1 MSFKEYVDKPI
12 PAVAYS
18 ADFGPAYEGETFVTL
33 TFRVPKDTP
42 AIAGIW
48 DLIPR
53 RPGMLD
59 WAESKNPVRTDCCRQ
74 FAMGLPLCDDCPAG
88 ASER

>member
-1 MSFKEYVDKPI
+1 MSVKAYIDKPI

-33 TFRVPKDTP
+33 TFRVPKNTP

-48 DLIPR
+48 DLTPR
-53 RPGMLD
+53 RPGTFD
-59 WAESKNPVRTDCCRQ
+59 WAKAKADQEPR
-74 FAMGLPLCDDCPAG
+74 
-88 ASER
+88 

>member
-1 MSFKEYVDKPI
+1 MSVKEYIDKTI
-12 PAVAYS
+12 EGVAEC

-48 DLIPR
+48 DLTPR
-53 RPGMLD
+53 RPGTFD
-59 WAESKNPVRTDCCRQ
+59 WAKAKEDR
-74 FAMGLPLCDDCPAG
+74 
-88 ASER
+88 

>member
-1 MSFKEYVDKPI
+1 MSVKEYIDKPI

-59 WAESKNPVRTDCCRQ
+59 WAESKNEPESAPD
-74 FAMGLPLCDDCPAG
+74 GWLPDGSWKP
-88 ASER
+88 